1 MLCPLIQTP
10 ERRRWGPHQRPTQQA
25 VVSSVTICNKA
36 TATPGGA
43 AEASAMGGLIRTAR
57 ALALLGAMGFGIN
70 CGAPY
75 LL

>member
-1 MLCPLIQTP
+1 M
-10 ERRRWGPHQRPTQQA
+10 
-25 VVSSVTICNKA
+25 SSVTICNKA

-43 AEASAMGGLIRTAR
+43 AEASAMGGLILTAR